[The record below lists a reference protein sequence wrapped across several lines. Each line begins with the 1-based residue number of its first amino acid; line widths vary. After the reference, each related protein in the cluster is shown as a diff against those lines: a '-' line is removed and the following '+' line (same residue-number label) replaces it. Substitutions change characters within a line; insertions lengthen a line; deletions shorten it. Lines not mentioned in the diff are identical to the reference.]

1 MTGYICLISSFSNEI
16 AYSNWTIWNNQFVN
30 IQPYML
36 STSSIFSYVVNRCFY
51 CNVSFWIYFH
61 YILSVCDRG
70 RCDRDRMVVGFTTT
84 YVIYL
89 YSHKPLHFTI
99 RYRDVQS
106 HETNLDKSTNCQFSR
121 FSAWGDRFW

>member
-1 MTGYICLISSFSNEI
+1 MTLYISIPYCKLQWFMRIKIYNIGSCKSN
-16 AYSNWTIWNNQFVN
+16 YHTIN

-89 YSHKPLHFTI
+89 YSHKPLQFTI

-106 HETNLDKSTNCQFSR
+106 HETILMY
-121 FSAWGDRFW
+121 